1 MKYRDEIL
9 QPPLSLPTHMMEGKL
24 KIFGRN
30 YKFEEIISCYS
41 IFSCILQTFIAITL
55 NRTAMFWLRYFY
67 FITLILLVSSNK

>member
-41 IFSCILQTFIAITL
+41 IFSCILQTFIAITF
-55 NRTAMFWLRYFY
+55 RTAMFWLRYFY